1 MPWRPF
7 FFVIVVLTLTLAVPA
22 QTTSSSENPHSITLI
37 TGQGQLLRF
46 AADVKQ
52 VAAAEP
58 KIADVVVISPR
69 EVMVNAKAPGVTTVV
84 IWENGEPTRYDVNVT
99 PDTTD
104 FDNFRKSITEQLP
117 GSKIEVTGKGET
129 IVLSGTA
136 ASSAQIKQATAM
148 AQTRAKTVVNLL
160 TGPQEP
166 EPREIALQVKF
177 ASIDRTLLK
186 QIGFNLFSTDPFLNS
201 ASSTQQFQPP
211 LLTQL
216 PANGGS
222 QAVNFSNLLN
232 LFIYRPDI
240 NLGATIQALEETDVS
255 QILAEPTLLTV
266 EGKTASFLA
275 GGQFPFPTIT
285 ATPTG
290 GGTAP
295 IVTVQFK
302 KFGVQLDFTP
312 TILPDGRI
320 NLQVSPEVS
329 TLDFT
334 NGVTLDGFLI
344 PAISS
349 RRADTEVILGDGE
362 SFAIAGLIDDRV
374 IETVEKVPILGSLPI
389 VGQLFRSVSNKK
401 TNTELLVLITAHL
414 VKHPAAGDHPAGNDN
429 KVKLPDF
436 PITFLPSN
444 KDIQDAKDKKAAKK
458 KKADVTGPTG
468 HEDPQ

>member
-1 MPWRPF
+1 MRWRPMV
-7 FFVIVVLTLTLAVPA
+7 FVIAVLTLTLALPA
-22 QTTSSSENPHSITLI
+22 QTSSAQNLHSITLI
-37 TGQGQLLRF
+37 TGRGELLKF
-46 AADVKQ
+46 DQDVKQ

-69 EVMVNAKAPGVTTVV
+69 EVMVNAKEPGMTTVIV
-84 IWENGEPTRYDVNVT
+84 WQNGEPIRYDINVT
-99 PDTTD
+99 ADTTD
-104 FDNFRKSITEQLP
+104 FDNFRKSVIDQLP
-117 GSKIEVTGKGET
+117 GAKIEITGKGDT
-129 IVLSGTA
+129 IVLTGTA
-136 ASSAQIKQATAM
+136 VSSAQIKQAAAL

-160 TGPQEP
+160 TAPPEP
-166 EPREIALQVKF
+166 EPRQIALQVKF

-186 QIGFNLFSTDPFLNS
+186 QIGFNLFSTDRFLNS
-201 ASSTQQFQPP
+201 ASSTQQYQQP

-216 PANGGS
+216 PASGAS

-232 LFIYRPDI
+232 LFVYRPDI
-240 NLGATIQALEETDVS
+240 NLGATIAALEETNVS

-266 EGKTASFLA
+266 DGKTASFLA

-295 IVTVQFK
+295 VVTIQFK
-302 KFGVQLDFTP
+302 PFGVQLDFTP

-320 NLQVSPEVS
+320 NLKVTPEVS

-349 RRADTEVILGDGE
+349 RKADTEVILGDGE

-374 IETVEKVPILGSLPI
+374 IDTAEKVPLLGSLPI
-389 VGQLFRSVSNKK
+389 IGQLFRSVNSKK
-401 TNTELLVLITAHL
+401 TNTELLVLISPHVLKPLTQEEKA
-414 VKHPAAGDHPAGNDN
+414 
-429 KVKLPDF
+429 KLPDF
-436 PITFLPSN
+436 PATFLPSN

-458 KKADVTGPTG
+458 KKADFVGPRG
-468 HEDPQ
+468 HEDPK